1 MSICQQECISAEPL
15 WDGPASRLPWHGSAA
30 LSPRR
35 ARPSRKAHD
44 HRPRRA
50 VSSTPYRGSWC
61 CGIPG
66 GMLRGTLCT
75 CPAQSCSD
83 SSGLHRLVASHPQAT
98 TSRPAF
104 CVLEI
109 LHNTSPTLLPTQQ
122 VGCRCG
128 MRSCRLLLV
137 RASTGAKSPG
147 GCDSDGHLWTPRCLI
162 AVRGRHCSGDRDAL
176 SIAPPGN
183 ISLLGSR
190 GAAIDCPVVL
200 GAPPES
206 ASGPAAPGAHAVAGS
221 LRCIS
226 LAPPVP
232 PFARLLPKPTPMR
245 PRRRAPRPLLA
256 DRCACLRADK
266 RPAPPPRLHGR

>member
-1 MSICQQECISAEPL
+1 MVLRNSRRHAARHFVHLSCTILLGFIGA
-15 WDGPASRLPWHGSAA
+15 ASSGSFPSTGDHLPTGF
-30 LSPRR
+30 LR
-35 ARPSRKAHD
+35 AGD
-44 HRPRRA
+44 
-50 VSSTPYRGSWC
+50 
-61 CGIPG
+61 
-66 GMLRGTLCT
+66 
-75 CPAQSCSD
+75 PAQHQPD
-83 SSGLHRLVASHPQAT
+83 LVADTASGLPLRDALLQAAAGAGID
-98 TSRPAF
+98 R
-104 CVLEI
+104 
-109 LHNTSPTLLPTQQ
+109 
-122 VGCRCG
+122 
-128 MRSCRLLLV
+128 
-137 RASTGAKSPG
+137 AKSPV